1 MPAFH
6 YKAVTPAGE
15 VVEGRMDAAS
25 VEDVIARLHEQG
37 NVPLAADDADSA
49 AGRSLFARWQRAPLG
64 GAALV
69 QFTQQLGTLL
79 GAGLPLDRSLQ
90 LLLEM
95 PEGERARNVVSRVRE
110 RVRGGA
116 SLSRALEEEHGAF
129 SRLYVSM
136 VRAGEAGGA
145 LDETL
150 KRLAD
155 YLERARSLRESVIG
169 ALVYPAFLLFGVL
182 GSLILLLAFVVP
194 QFVPIFADMNV
205 PVPFITRMLMAIGSF
220 LHDWGWIVLVLLIFG
235 ALYLRMRW
243 REPAARRALD
253 AHLLRVKVFGPLLL
267 KVDTARLLRTL
278 GSLLKNGVPLLSALG
293 IARQVV
299 ANRELAAQLEPVT
312 ESVKGGE
319 ALSRA
324 LAAHTAFPKLATQIA
339 QVGEES
345 GTLDTMLLRAADT
358 YDGQVKSA
366 IDKMLAALVPVL
378 TIVMAVLVAGIML
391 AILLPLLS
399 LTGNIQ

>member
-1 MPAFH
+1 MPSFR

-15 VVEGRMDAAS
+15 TVEGRMDAPT
-25 VEDVIARLHEQG
+25 VEDVVARLQEQG
-37 NVPLAADDADSA
+37 NVPLAADDAD
-49 AGRSLFARWQRAPLG
+49 AGGGSLFKRWQRAPLS

-90 LLLEM
+90 LLLEL
-95 PEGERARNVVSRVRE
+95 PEGERARNVVMRVRE

-182 GSLILLLAFVVP
+182 GSLVLLLAFVVP

-205 PVPFITRMLMAIGSF
+205 PVPLITRVLMAIGSF
-220 LHDWGWIVLVLLIFG
+220 LHDWGWIVLALLVLAGF
-235 ALYLRMRW
+235 YTQMRLRD
-243 REPAARRALD
+243 PVARRGLD
-253 AHLLRVKVFGPLLL
+253 ARLLRARVFGPLFL
-267 KVDTARLLRTL
+267 KVETARLMRTL
-278 GSLLKNGVPLLSALG
+278 GSLLKNGVPLLTALG

-312 ESVKGGE
+312 EAVKGGE
-319 ALSRA
+319 ALSRS
-324 LAAHTAFPKLATQIA
+324 LAAHTGFPKLAVQIA
-339 QVGEES
+339 AVGEES
-345 GTLDTMLLRAADT
+345 GTLDAMLLRAADT
-358 YDGQVKSA
+358 YDDQVRGA

>member
-1 MPAFH
+1 MPQFH

-15 VVEGRMDAAS
+15 IVEGRMDAPS
-25 VEDVIARLHEQG
+25 VDDVIARLHEQG
-37 NVPLAADDADSA
+37 NVPLAADDAEA
-49 AGRSLFARWQRAPLG
+49 IGRSLFARWRKQPLG

-90 LLLEM
+90 LLLEI
-95 PEGERARNVVSRVRE
+95 PEGERARNVVARVRE

-205 PVPFITRMLMAIGSF
+205 PVPFITRVLMAVGSF
-220 LHDWGWIVLVLLIFG
+220 LHDWGWIVLVLLVFAG
-235 ALYLRMRW
+235 LYLRMRW
-243 REPAARRALD
+243 QEPAARRELD
-253 AHLLRVKVFGPLLL
+253 ARLLRMKVFGPLLL

-324 LAAHTAFPKLATQIA
+324 LAAHTGFPKLATQIA

-358 YDGQVKSA
+358 YDDQVRTA
-366 IDKMLAALVPVL
+366 IDRMLAALVPVL

-399 LTGNIQ
+399 LTSNIQ

>member
-1 MPAFH
+1 MPLYH
-6 YKAVTPAGE
+6 YKAVTPSGE
-15 VVEGRMDAAS
+15 IVEGRMDAPS

-37 NVPLAADDADSA
+37 NVPLAADDADA
-49 AGRSLFARWQRAPLG
+49 VGRSLFARWQKQPLS

-90 LLLEM
+90 LLLEI
-95 PEGERARNVVSRVRE
+95 PEGMRARNVVARVRE

-182 GSLILLLAFVVP
+182 GSLILLLTFVVP

-205 PVPFITRMLMAIGSF
+205 PVPFITRMLMSIGSF

-243 REPAARRALD
+243 QEPAARRALD
-253 AHLLRVKVFGPLLL
+253 ARLLRVKVFGPLLL

-299 ANRELAAQLEPVT
+299 SNRELAAQLEPVT

-345 GTLDTMLLRAADT
+345 GTLDTMLLRAAGT
-358 YDGQVKSA
+358 YDDQVRTA
-366 IDKMLAALVPVL
+366 IDRMLAALVPVL

>member
-1 MPAFH
+1 MPQFH
-6 YKAVTPAGE
+6 YKAVTPSGE
-15 VVEGRMDAAS
+15 IVEGRMDAPS
-25 VEDVIARLHEQG
+25 LEDVIARLHEQG
-37 NVPLAADDADSA
+37 NVPLAADDADA
-49 AGRSLFARWQRAPLG
+49 AGRSLFARWQKQPLS

-90 LLLEM
+90 LLLEI
-95 PEGERARNVVSRVRE
+95 PEGMRARNVVARVRE

-205 PVPFITRMLMAIGSF
+205 PVPFITRMLMSIGSF

-243 REPAARRALD
+243 QEPAARRALD
-253 AHLLRVKVFGPLLL
+253 ARLLRVKVFGPLLL

-299 ANRELAAQLEPVT
+299 SNRELAAQLEPVT

-358 YDGQVKSA
+358 YDDQVRTA
-366 IDKMLAALVPVL
+366 IDRMLAALVPVL

>member
-1 MPAFH
+1 MPSFR

-15 VVEGRMDAAS
+15 TVEGRMDAPT
-25 VEDVIARLHEQG
+25 VEDVVARLQEQG
-37 NVPLAADDADSA
+37 NVPLAADDAD
-49 AGRSLFARWQRAPLG
+49 AGGGSLFKRWQRAPLS

-90 LLLEM
+90 LLLEL
-95 PEGERARNVVSRVRE
+95 PEGERARNVVMRVRE

-182 GSLILLLAFVVP
+182 GSLVLLLAFVVP

-205 PVPFITRMLMAIGSF
+205 PVPLITRVLMAIGTF
-220 LHDWGWIVLVLLIFG
+220 LHDWGWIVLALLVLAGF
-235 ALYLRMRW
+235 YTQMRLRD
-243 REPAARRALD
+243 PVARRGLD
-253 AHLLRVKVFGPLLL
+253 ARLLRARVFGPLFL
-267 KVDTARLLRTL
+267 KVETARLMRTL
-278 GSLLKNGVPLLSALG
+278 GSLLKNGVPLLTALG

-312 ESVKGGE
+312 EAVKGGE
-319 ALSRA
+319 ALSRS
-324 LAAHTAFPKLATQIA
+324 LAAHTGFPKLAVQIA
-339 QVGEES
+339 AVGEES
-345 GTLDTMLLRAADT
+345 GTLDAMLLRAADT
-358 YDGQVKSA
+358 YDDQVRGA

>member
-1 MPAFH
+1 MPQFH

-15 VVEGRMDAAS
+15 VVEGRMDAPT
-25 VEDVIARLHEQG
+25 VEDVVARLQEQG
-37 NVPLAADDADSA
+37 NVPLAADDAD
-49 AGRSLFARWQRAPLG
+49 AGGGSLFKRWQRQPLS

-90 LLLEM
+90 LLLEL
-95 PEGERARNVVSRVRE
+95 PEGERARNVVMRVRE

-182 GSLILLLAFVVP
+182 GSLVLLLAFVVP

-205 PVPFITRMLMAIGSF
+205 PVPLITRVLMAIGTF
-220 LHDWGWIVLVLLIFG
+220 LHDWGWIVLVLLIVAGFYTQ
-235 ALYLRMRW
+235 ARL
-243 REPAARRALD
+243 REPVARRGLD
-253 AHLLRVKVFGPLLL
+253 ARLLRARVFGPLLL
-267 KVDTARLLRTL
+267 KVETARLMRTL

-312 ESVKGGE
+312 EAVKGGE

-324 LAAHTAFPKLATQIA
+324 LAGHTGFPKLAVQIA
-339 QVGEES
+339 AVGEES
-345 GTLDTMLLRAADT
+345 GTLDQMLLRAADT
-358 YDGQVKSA
+358 YDGQVRSA
-366 IDKMLAALVPVL
+366 IDKMLSALVPVL

>member
-1 MPAFH
+1 MPLFH
-6 YKAVTPAGE
+6 YKAVTPSGE
-15 VVEGRMDAAS
+15 VVEGRMDAPS
-25 VEDVIARLHEQG
+25 LDDVIARLHEQG
-37 NVPLAADDADSA
+37 NVPLAADDADA
-49 AGRSLFARWQRAPLG
+49 AGRSLFARWQKQPLG

-90 LLLEM
+90 LLLEI
-95 PEGERARNVVSRVRE
+95 PEGERARNVINRVRE

-205 PVPFITRMLMAIGSF
+205 PVPLITRVLMAVGSF
-220 LHDWGWIVLVLLIFG
+220 LHDWGWVVLVLLVFAG
-235 ALYLRMRW
+235 LYLRMRW
-243 REPAARRALD
+243 QEPAARRELD
-253 AHLLRVKVFGPLLL
+253 ARLLRVKVFGPLFL

-299 ANRELAAQLEPVT
+299 SNRELAAQLEPVT

-324 LAAHTAFPKLATQIA
+324 LSAHTGFPRLATQIA

-358 YDGQVKSA
+358 YDDQVRTA
-366 IDKMLAALVPVL
+366 IDRMLAALVPVL